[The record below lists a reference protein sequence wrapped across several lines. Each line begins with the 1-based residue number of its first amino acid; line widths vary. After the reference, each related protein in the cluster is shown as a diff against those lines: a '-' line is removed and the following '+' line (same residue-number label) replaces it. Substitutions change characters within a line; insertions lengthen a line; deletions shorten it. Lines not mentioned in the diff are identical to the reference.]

1 MTAKIIAF
9 PSADPPPVKTPKITR
24 ESVKDEIMVALIHHL
39 YGQGLRLEDLP
50 ADMDTDMRERMVV
63 ILQVIEQGQRS

>member
-9 PSADPPPVKTPKITR
+9 PSAEPPPVKTPEITR
-24 ESVKDEIMVALIHHL
+24 ESVKDEIMVALHW
-39 YGQGLRLEDLP
+39 YEQGLRSEDLP
-50 ADMDTDMRERMVV
+50 ADMDTDMRERMVG